1 MADSKVFKLVEG
13 VTAEGIA
20 KAIERFL
27 RDKKNL
33 LAETIEAPEGFL
45 VQAKQEDKLK
55 NLSGMGMATQVQL
68 IPSGDMVTINVGA
81 GKWTDKA
88 GAAAAGWFLFAPL
101 AVTAGIGAWTQK
113 KLPEEIFQVV
123 ERYIMSG
130 GKNVSVDFG
139 AGDKVTEDKVICP
152 HCKTINNKSNTFCSD
167 CGTRLLHD
175 CPSCGAS
182 VSPDAK
188 FCPSCGHDLAVME
201 VHIKL
206 CGNCGHEMDENE
218 QFCSQCG
225 TKAE

>member
-88 GAAAAGWFLFAPL
+88 GAAAAGWVL
-101 AVTAGIGAWTQK
+101 
-113 KLPEEIFQVV
+113 
-123 ERYIMSG
+123 
-130 GKNVSVDFG
+130 
-139 AGDKVTEDKVICP
+139 
-152 HCKTINNKSNTFCSD
+152 
-167 CGTRLLHD
+167 
-175 CPSCGAS
+175 
-182 VSPDAK
+182 
-188 FCPSCGHDLAVME
+188 
-201 VHIKL
+201 
-206 CGNCGHEMDENE
+206 
-218 QFCSQCG
+218 
-225 TKAE
+225 